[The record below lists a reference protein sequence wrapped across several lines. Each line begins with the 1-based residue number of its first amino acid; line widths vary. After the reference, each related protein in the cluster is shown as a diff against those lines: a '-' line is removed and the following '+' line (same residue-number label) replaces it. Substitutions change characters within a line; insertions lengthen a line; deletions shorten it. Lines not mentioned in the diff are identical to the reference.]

1 MTFILYQIRNNLL
14 FMETVVL
21 FTHVECL
28 TASLIVVQ
36 YITSLLQ
43 HLSYRI
49 MPFVFYSYVIC
60 T

>member
-1 MTFILYQIRNNLL
+1 
-14 FMETVVL
+14 METVVL

>member
-1 MTFILYQIRNNLL
+1 MNFILYEIRNNLL
-14 FMETVVL
+14 FMETLVL
-21 FTHVECL
+21 FTHIECS
-28 TASLIVVQ
+28 TASLIVVW

-43 HLSYRI
+43 HLAYGI